1 MKIRQKLVL
10 VFAGTASLVGIV
22 GLICLDV
29 SQRTLNKSIGE
40 SSVALAVET
49 IDKIDRQI
57 NAAIVEFQVYSTDL
71 TLQEAVAVSN
81 HKFAASANTQQ
92 YIDARDAEWA
102 DTPEESV
109 TPLIAELLD
118 NPLSEELRDRIDF
131 HKDKHRSGYV
141 VETSVTN
148 RYGANI
154 AATHR
159 ISDYRQDDE
168 EWWQKANADGLYVG
182 DVEFDESAG
191 VYCTPIAIKIND
203 KEGHAAGVIKV
214 VLNIDETI
222 EIIQR
227 IREGSKYN
235 STRFTLLNKNGEIIF
250 SQGQELKFLHD
261 ISNCSFFAQLTGQKG
276 YLQRESEDRTGR
288 ARLLAYARSSGYND
302 YRGLGWILAIE
313 YDAAELFAPVIRL
326 RNIILGA
333 SLILGVLAVIPGLLI
348 SRHISRALSK
358 LKGTINKIGKGE
370 RDVSVEIKAN
380 DEIGQL
386 ANAFNQMVKHRKETE
401 DALGVSQGKLNA
413 MLRAIADDIAL
424 IDKDLNVIWANEV
437 AKAIFGDDIIGKKC
451 HEAYHRRSRPCE
463 PYPCPTLK
471 AFQDGQIHQ
480 YESQVTDRQ
489 GKTRYF
495 HTVANVAMRDADGS
509 PTAVLEI
516 CRDITERKHTEE
528 ALRLSER
535 KYSALVQQSP
545 DAIISLDKTG
555 NFLSFNPA
563 AERQSGFSARDV
575 LGRHFARSGIL
586 AGQSRAT
593 AIKEFGLILMG
604 TERPPFELTIMRR
617 DKSCLSMEA
626 NARLIKQK
634 GQNAWIQVTLRDITE
649 RKRAEDRLEKINTCL
664 LSLGSDFAKN
674 ANRITALL
682 GELLGADCAMY
693 NCLRNDKLCPTAC
706 WNMPTNYTQHDISE
720 GHICYD
726 VVKDGDPD
734 VCVIRDLQNT
744 SYAKSDPNVVANGLK
759 TYVGQL
765 VKSNNRQFGVLC
777 AVFTK
782 DFDPTPDERKIIGII
797 ASALRGEEERRMAEH
812 ELERLNTDLE
822 SANIE
827 LTRANKELQ
836 EFAYITAHDLKTPLR
851 AIGTLTDWISTDY
864 ADSFDEEGKKQVR
877 LLVEKAEQMSALI
890 DDILQ
895 YSRLGQEY
903 QQKRKVD
910 LNQLVSDMIVGIGPS
925 DNIDISI
932 KNTLPVLMCEKTQV
946 AQIFQNLVSNAIK
959 YMDKPEGHIEIDC
972 IEEDDFWRFR
982 VADNG
987 PGIEEKYFKKIFKI
1001 FQTLAPRDGTESTGI
1016 GLSIVKKL
1024 VELNK
1029 GKVWV
1034 ESTLGRGAT
1043 FFFTL
1048 PKSSV
1053 PQKAGTEPVSANERT

>member
-1 MKIRQKLVL
+1 MRIRQKLVL
-10 VFAGTASLVGIV
+10 GFVGTATLVGIV
-22 GLICLDV
+22 GLICLNA
-29 SQRTLNKSIGE
+29 SQKILNKSIGE

-57 NAAIVEFQVYSTDL
+57 YNAIEEFQIYSTDL
-71 TLQEAVAVSN
+71 TLQEAVAASN
-81 HKFAASANTQQ
+81 RQFKQLGNIQE
-92 YIDARDAEWA
+92 YIDKRDAEWA
-102 DTPEESV
+102 STPEGII
-109 TPLIAELLD
+109 TPLVKELLD
-118 NPLSEELRDRIDF
+118 NPLSEELSEKIEF
-131 HKDKHRSGYV
+131 HKSKHRKEYFI
-141 VETSVTN
+141 EAFVTN
-148 RYGANI
+148 RYGAST
-154 AATHR
+154 AATQR

-168 EWWQKANADGLYVG
+168 EWWREANKDGLYVG

-191 VYCTPIAIKIND
+191 VYSTPIAIKIND
-203 KEGHAAGVIKV
+203 KERNPAGVMKV

-222 EIIQR
+222 EIIR
-227 IREGSKYN
+227 KIKEGSKYG
-235 STRFTLLNKNGEIIF
+235 SATFTLLSKDGKVIF
-250 SQGQELKFLHD
+250 AEGQELTFSRD
-261 ISNCSFFAQLTGQKG
+261 ISNRGFFGQLTGQKG
-276 YLQRESEDRTGR
+276 YLLRKPEDRTGP

-302 YRGLGWILAIE
+302 YHGLGWILAIE
-313 YDAAELFAPVIRL
+313 YDVAELFAPVIKL
-326 RNIILGA
+326 RDIILCA

-348 SRHISRALSK
+348 SQHISHPLSK
-358 LKGTINKIGKGE
+358 LKVAINKIAKGE
-370 RDVSVEIKAN
+370 QDVMVEVKGD

-386 ANAFNQMVKHRKETE
+386 ANAFNQMVRHRKETE

-413 MLRAIADDIAL
+413 MLRAVADDIAL
-424 IDKDLNVIWANEV
+424 IDKDLNIIWTNDV
-437 AKAIFGDDIIGKKC
+437 AKEIFGHDIIGKKC
-451 HEAYHRRSRPCE
+451 HEAYHRRNRPCE

-480 YESQVTDRQ
+480 YESQATDKQ
-489 GKTRYF
+489 GRTRYL
-495 HTVANVAMRDADGS
+495 HTIANVAMRDADGR

-563 AERQSGFSARDV
+563 AERQSGFSAKDV
-575 LGRHFARSGIL
+575 LGKHFANVGIF
-586 AGQSRAT
+586 AGQSRST

-604 TERPPFELTIMRR
+604 TDRPPFELTIMRR

-634 GQNAWIQVTLRDITE
+634 GQHAWIQVTLRDITE

-664 LSLGSDFAKN
+664 LSLGGDFIEN

-682 GELLGADCAMY
+682 GELLGADCTIY
-693 NCLRNDKLCPTAC
+693 NCLRDGKLCPTAY
-706 WNMPTNYTQHDISE
+706 WHTASDHTPQDRPE

-726 VVKDGDPD
+726 VIQAGDTD

-744 SYAKSDPNVVANGLK
+744 SYAQSDPNVVAYGLK

-765 VKSNNRQFGVLC
+765 VTSNGKHHGTLC
-777 AVFTK
+777 ALFTK
-782 DFDPTPDERKIIGII
+782 DFDPSADEMKIIGIL
-797 ASALRGEEERRMAEH
+797 ASALRGEEERRTAEQ
-812 ELERLNTDLE
+812 ELERLNAEME

-851 AIGTLTDWISTDY
+851 AIGTLTDWIATDY
-864 ADSFDEEGKKQVR
+864 ADSFDEEGKRQVR

-910 LNQLVSDMIVGIGPS
+910 LNQLVSDMIAGIGPS
-925 DNIDISI
+925 DNIEISI
-932 KNTLPVLMCEKTQV
+932 QNELPVLVCEKTQI
-946 AQIFQNLVSNAIK
+946 AQIFQNLISNAMK
-959 YMDKPEGHIEIDC
+959 YMDKPEGRIEIGCVEKDS
-972 IEEDDFWRFR
+972 FWHFS

-1034 ESTLGRGAT
+1034 ESTVGRGST
-1043 FFFTL
+1043 FLFTL
-1048 PKSSV
+1048 PKSPV
-1053 PQKAGTEPVSANERT
+1053 PQKVAAETFSANERS